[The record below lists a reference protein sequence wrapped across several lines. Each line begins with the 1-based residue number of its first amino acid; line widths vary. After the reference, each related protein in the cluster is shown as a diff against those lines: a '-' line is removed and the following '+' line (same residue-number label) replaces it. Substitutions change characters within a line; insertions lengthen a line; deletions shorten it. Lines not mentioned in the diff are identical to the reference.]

1 LRREIMRR
9 ARLFVTG
16 IGALILAGCPSATA
30 PHQVGIGGG
39 GGGGRVLAFFSQPV
53 TSHVFP
59 AFMNTVQVEVRD
71 SVTGARD
78 TTATGGVTLAL
89 SPNTFGAL
97 LSSAGNGLSIAFV
110 SGVATFSD
118 LSVNVTGTG
127 FTLTATSSGLTTITS
142 QSFDIIP

>member
-1 LRREIMRR
+1 MRR

-39 GGGGRVLAFFSQPV
+39 GGGGRILAFIAQPV

-59 AFMNTVQVEVRD
+59 GFINTVQVEVRD
-71 SVTGARD
+71 SITGVRD

-89 SPNTFGAL
+89 GSNPGVTSLSGTTTVAFAFGVSTFTD
-97 LSSAGNGLSIAFV
+97 LSINVVA
-110 SGVATFSD
+110 SGYTI
-118 LSVNVTGTG
+118 
-127 FTLTATSSGLTTITS
+127 TAASSGLTTITS

>member
-1 LRREIMRR
+1 MRR

-39 GGGGRVLAFFSQPV
+39 GGGGRILAFVSQPL

-59 AFMNTVQVEVRD
+59 GVINTVQVEVRD
-71 SVTGARD
+71 SITGVRD

-89 SPNTFGAL
+89 GSNPGVTS
-97 LSSAGNGLSIAFV
+97 LSGTTTVAFV
-110 SGVATFSD
+110 SGVSTFTD
-118 LSVNVTGTG
+118 LTINVVASGYTI
-127 FTLTATSSGLTTITS
+127 TAASSGLTTITS
-142 QSFDIIP
+142 QFFDIIP

>member
-1 LRREIMRR
+1 MRR

-39 GGGGRVLAFFSQPV
+39 GGGGRILAFVSQPV

-59 AFMNTVQVEVRD
+59 AFLNTVQVEVRD
-71 SVTGARD
+71 SITGARD

-89 SPNTFGAL
+89 GSNPGVTS
-97 LSSAGNGLSIAFV
+97 LSGSTTVAFV
-110 SGVATFSD
+110 SGVSTFTD
-118 LSVNVTGTG
+118 LSINVVASGYTI
-127 FTLTATSSGLTTITS
+127 TAASSGLTTITS
-142 QSFDIIP
+142 QFFDIIP